1 MARNYAQLRSAIWQN
16 ESFKNELDVDAQWLY
31 FVLLSQ
37 PNINTAGVLPLQERR
52 WARFAHGM
60 TGPRVTAALER
71 LNAYWYVVVDEDT
84 EEVLVRTFIRHDGL
98 WKQPN
103 VLKSALG
110 HVQSTVSPTLRAVLR
125 YELSRLPIDELPTE
139 RAERTRALIERVA
152 GTLPETLPEGFLEG
166 FPEGFPEGSPNPFH
180 QPISDPN
187 PNHRGGDSEPLS
199 PKTTKQQVSE
209 PQQAALEGFPEGF
222 REGFREGFPEGSGV
236 GVGVG
241 VKGEGCLLVQEREP
255 KTTSSGAAAPHTP
268 PVTAQTLIG
277 EWLDRCPKRPPSRV
291 IGHVAKEI
299 KTLLDDGI
307 HPDDIRR
314 GLAHWMTKGLH
325 PSTLPSVVN
334 EVMNTPNGS
343 NVVAFPDARPLTYR
357 QQNTQAMFADALAE
371 AEQLER
377 AMQEGTA

>member
-16 ESFKNELDVDAQWLY
+16 ENFKNELDVDAQWLY

-139 RAERTRALIERVA
+139 RAERTRALIERVT
-152 GTLPETLPEGFLEG
+152 GTLPETLPEGFPEP
-166 FPEGFPEGSPNPFH
+166 FPEPFQEGVPNPFH

-187 PNHRGGDSEPLS
+187 PNHRGGDSQPLH
-199 PKTTKQQVSE
+199 PKTTKQQVNE

-222 REGFREGFPEGSGV
+222 PEGFREGFPEGSGV

-241 VKGEGCLLVQEREP
+241 VKGSGSLLVQEREP
-255 KTTSSGAAAPHTP
+255 KTTSSGATAPHTP
-268 PVTAQTLIG
+268 PPTTQTLIG

-299 KTLLDDGI
+299 KTLLNDGI

-343 NVVAFPDARPLTYR
+343 NVVAFPDTRPLTYR